1 LTLARNV
8 EVSFNGG
15 PGEGQGD
22 EYTGPFSMFVLD
34 TVLRMNMLD
43 GTSPTW
49 LLWFDPAVNIHIADQ
64 LERFAPNG
72 GYENRKFEYFGE
84 DGLRDYADWVDS
96 YEDEPVADYVQVGD
110 KIIPITESG
119 RQIAVVNGT
128 DYDGG
133 AVSRWSS
140 SGQIVGCGGL

>member
-1 LTLARNV
+1 
-8 EVSFNGG
+8 
-15 PGEGQGD
+15 
-22 EYTGPFSMFVLD
+22 MFVVDMVMRLCE
-34 TVLRMNMLD
+34 LD

-64 LERFAPNG
+64 LERFSPPC
-72 GYENRKFEYFGE
+72 GYENREFKYFGE
-84 DGLRDYADWVDS
+84 DGLREYVDNAG
-96 YEDEPVADYVQVGD
+96 YEDDPVADYVQVGD

-133 AVSRWSS
+133 AVPRWSS
-140 SGQIVGCGGL
+140 SGQIVGCEGL